1 MLYNY
6 IKALHLIFVVTWFAG
21 LFYMPR
27 LFMYQIQANEKPEPD
42 RSILGKQLALMA
54 KRLWFI
60 ITWPSAILCTVFA
73 IALLVIMPGWLQAG
87 WMHIKLAFV
96 LLLFFYHGK
105 CHLMYREMQ
114 RGEFR
119 YSSAFMRK
127 WNEVA
132 TLILFS
138 VVFLVILKDNLNWI
152 YGVLGLLG
160 LAVLL
165 MMGIRWYKKVQERN
179 PEA

>member
-27 LFMYQIQANEKPEPD
+27 LFMYQIQAHEKPEPD

-105 CHLMYREMQ
+105 CHLMFREMQ

>member
-27 LFMYQIQANEKPEPD
+27 LFMYQIQAHEKPEPD

-54 KRLWFI
+54 KRLWYI

-87 WMHIKLAFV
+87 WMHIKLVFV
-96 LLLFFYHGK
+96 FLLFFYHGK
-105 CHLMYREMQ
+105 CHQMFKEMQ
-114 RGEFR
+114 RGEFQ
-119 YSSAFMRK
+119 YSSGFMRK

-152 YGVLGLLG
+152 FGVLGLLG

-165 MMGIRWYKKVQERN
+165 MIGIRWYKKVRERN

>member
-6 IKALHLIFVVTWFAG
+6 IKAFHLIFVVTWFAG

-54 KRLWFI
+54 KRLWLI

-105 CHLMYREMQ
+105 CHLMFKEMQ

-119 YSSAFMRK
+119 YSSGFMRK

-152 YGVLGLLG
+152 FGVLGLLG

-165 MMGIRWYKKVQERN
+165 MIGIRWYKKVQGRN

>member
-105 CHLMYREMQ
+105 CHLMFKEMQ

-152 YGVLGLLG
+152 FGVLGLLG